1 MTHRQQVTAQPL
13 PATGFLLL
21 ASLGLFWGV
30 NWPAMKIILGEMTV
44 WWFRVV
50 SVGAGAAGLL
60 LVAWVASRV
69 SHPRRSEVGPLL
81 FCALFAVIGWHL
93 CTGYGVSLMPAGRAS
108 IIAFTMPVWA
118 SILAIPVLGESMT
131 RTKLIGLLLGLAG
144 LGVLIGPDLVV
155 LQTAPVGVV
164 FMLGAA
170 FSWAMGTVLFKRFTW
185 HSPITALM
193 GWQLLVGLV
202 VIVPGALLLE
212 PVPDFTTIG
221 LEAWVALI
229 YLFAVPMVY
238 CQWAYLKVVSLFP
251 AAIAAIG
258 TLAVPIVGTY
268 SSALLLDEPVGW
280 PEFLAMTLIVS
291 ALLVVLVVP
300 ALSARGVSRPPRIP
314 GAPWPGRGSRRT
326 RTSRSDEPAP
336 PPYRLKS

>member
-1 MTHRQQVTAQPL
+1 MTDQRPGTAQPL

-30 NWPAMKIILGEMTV
+30 NWPAMKIILSEMTV

-50 SVGAGAAGLL
+50 SVAAGAAGLL
-60 LVAWVASRV
+60 FLAWASARV
-69 SHPRRSEVGPLL
+69 RHPRRDEVGPLL
-81 FCALFAVIGWHL
+81 LCTVFAVIGWHL
-93 CTGYGVSLMPAGRAS
+93 FTGYGVSLMPAGRAS

-118 SILAIPVLGESMT
+118 SILAIPVLGEAMT
-131 RTKLIGLLLGLAG
+131 RTKAVGLVLGVAGLA
-144 LGVLIGPDLVV
+144 VLIGPDLVV
-155 LQTAPVGVV
+155 LRTAPVGAL

-170 FSWAMGTVLFKRFTW
+170 FAWAMGTVLFKRFTW
-185 HSPITALM
+185 HSPITAIM
-193 GWQLLVGLV
+193 GWQLLLGLV
-202 VIVPGALLLE
+202 VIVPGAIILE
-212 PVPDFTTIG
+212 PVPDFTQITPV
-221 LEAWVALI
+221 AWAALI

-268 SSALLLDEPVGW
+268 SSALLLDEQVGW

-291 ALLVVLVVP
+291 ALVVVLVVP
-300 ALSARGVSRPPRIP
+300 ALTGRGVSRPPRSP

-326 RTSRSDEPAP
+326 RTPRCGGPGR